1 MLLRFAGVCAV
12 ALSLCLD
19 ASGQSAAKAA
29 PRARTATAKPAAR
42 TTQTP
47 AISQGTLR
55 AHIGFL
61 ASDALEGRDT
71 PSRGLEA
78 AAEYIAATFLRAGL
92 EPKFQQVKLARREN
106 QVPSF
111 EVKLEAGDQSI
122 VLTQADAAIRAPQ
135 GLEINGEE
143 AVRLN
148 SMEALRDAEIEGKVV
163 LANVAASPMNRFY
176 IAQKKPRLVI
186 YSGERPKPA
195 PPMVLDPGEPL
206 TTGIISE
213 RADVEKLVKSDV
225 PVRVSAK
232 IPPPKEDAVVS
243 RNVYAI
249 LPGTDP
255 KLKDEYVVLSA
266 HYDHVGIKADGTG
279 DRIYNGANDNASG
292 TSAVLA
298 LAEAFKARPA
308 TPKRSIVFLLVTAEE
323 QGLLG
328 SEYFLDHP
336 VIPVEKIVANINLEQ
351 LGRTDNKGGSTKS
364 AALMTGYEFSE
375 LGPMMRKAGETRGVR
390 FIEDPKNSRA
400 FFLRSDNAA
409 FANAG
414 IPSATYSAAFEFPD
428 YHGLGDEAS
437 KIDYENLA
445 LLTATIGDAVWT
457 IANGATPPR
466 WFSDEKDASSFAAK
480 RPAQST
486 TRAAKTSPAPAAR
499 PAASAPARANSRATP
514 PVPRSKP

>member
-1 MLLRFAGVCAV
+1 MIVRAAAVCLLP
-12 ALSLCLD
+12 LSLLSPGFGQA
-19 ASGQSAAKAA
+19 ASKAA
-29 PRARTATAKPAAR
+29 PRPRATVRTAAPKAA
-42 TTQTP
+42 QSP
-47 AISQGTLR
+47 VIPQSTLR
-55 AHIGFL
+55 SHISFL

-78 AAEYIAATFLRAGL
+78 AAEYIGAMFLRAGL
-92 EPKFQQVKLARREN
+92 EPKFQEVKLARRQSEGAT
-106 QVPSF
+106 F
-111 EVKLEAGDQSI
+111 EVRLEAGDQTI

-143 AVRLN
+143 AIRLN
-148 SMEALRDAEIEGKVV
+148 SVEEARNLKIEGKVV
-163 LANVAASPMNRFY
+163 LANLPASPMNRFV
-176 IAQKKPRLVI
+176 IAQAKPRMVI
-186 YSGERPKPA
+186 YFGERPKPA

-206 TTGIISE
+206 TTGIITDKPE
-213 RADVEKLVKSDV
+213 AEKLIKSDAA
-225 PVRVSAK
+225 VRVTAK
-232 IPPPKEDAVVS
+232 IPPPKEDPVVS

-298 LAEAFKARPA
+298 LAEAFKARPTA
-308 TPKRSIVFLLVTAEE
+308 PKRSIVFLLVTAEE
-323 QGLLG
+323 HGLLG

-336 VIPVEKIVANINLEQ
+336 VIPVDKIVANINLEQ
-351 LGRTDNKGGSTKS
+351 LGRTDNRGGSTKS

-414 IPSATYSAAFEFPD
+414 VPSATYSAAFEFPD

-445 LLTATIGDAVWT
+445 LLTATIGDALWT

-466 WFSDEKDASSFAAK
+466 WFSDEKDAANFAAK
-480 RPAQST
+480 RPGQST
-486 TRAAKTSPAPAAR
+486 TRTAANPAPAAR
-499 PAASAPARANSRATP
+499 PAASAPARANSQASPQGR
-514 PVPRSKP
+514 RSKP